1 MEQVSTIV
9 VINGEAIIAGSKPT
23 RFAKS
28 GKIQPIN
35 LERITVTIKDKA
47 TTKAIFTSWYIKKIL
62 IPFASAKILPTNK
75 AIRNYLKIT

>member
-47 TTKAIFTSWYIKKIL
+47 TTKAIFTS
-62 IPFASAKILPTNK
+62 
-75 AIRNYLKIT
+75 

>member
-35 LERITVTIKDKA
+35 LERITVTRRCGQFLGPKGTRRRK
-47 TTKAIFTSWYIKKIL
+47 TWH
-62 IPFASAKILPTNK
+62 
-75 AIRNYLKIT
+75 IRNKKKNELSPYMMN